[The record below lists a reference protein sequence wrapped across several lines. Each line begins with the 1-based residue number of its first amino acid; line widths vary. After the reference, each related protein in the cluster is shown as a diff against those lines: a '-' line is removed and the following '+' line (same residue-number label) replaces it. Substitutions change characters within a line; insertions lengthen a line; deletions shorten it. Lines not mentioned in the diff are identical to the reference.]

1 MKNYI
6 YFSLFVAGAVLA
18 GAGAATAIVG
28 SGSGVVDYSNLGV
41 TQPKACPLLYIP
53 ACQKD
58 KNSSECSEKMREL
71 AKKYPGCGFEAFVKN
86 ESGQSSAGTPTTVK
100 EETVCTAQYDPV
112 CGNDGKTYSNSCV
125 AQGKGVKIVSKGGCV
140 VEKKIIVPP
149 TDLSKDFIQLNNLT
163 IEKIEGSDS
172 FPVKI
177 TARGEKSFPC
187 YSYGSSGQSSKSS
200 VPCPLMEV
208 RKPDAV
214 GAMPEKL
221 NLYEINFAKDTVL
234 LLRNNQKATINDFA
248 VGDKINVYGHFVGGV
263 LQAVI
268 ARNLSKPE
276 EKEFIQLNNLII
288 IERSGNAIK
297 AVRKKDSPCYSYGET
312 GVGVKREADC
322 PTPMPLRSEEAS
334 GVTSVAPE
342 IVKYPEMYYPFNIRV
357 TDRTVLLLRDKQ
369 KATINDFAVGDKIN
383 VYGLHSGNNVSE
395 IEALAMRN
403 LSKPPKAPEKATING
418 KVIEVK
424 SDGSFTVQTQDGR
437 TITVEPMNL
446 KGAEVT
452 VAGLLDEANLKMTE
466 VISIIKKSLGSYS
479 IKIER

>member
-1 MKNYI
+1 M
-6 YFSLFVAGAVLA
+6 A

-28 SGSGVVDYSNLGV
+28 SDSGVVDYSNLGG
-41 TQPKACPLLYIP
+41 TQLKACPLLYIP

-58 KNSSECSEKMREL
+58 KNSLECSEKMREI
-71 AKKYPGCGFEAFVKN
+71 AKKYPSCGFEAFIKN

-125 AQGKGVKIVSKGGCV
+125 AQGKGVKIVSKGECA
-140 VEKKIIVPP
+140 VEKKIIVSPS
-149 TDLSKDFIQLNNLT
+149 DLTKDFIQLNNLT
-163 IEKIEGSDS
+163 IEKMEASDS

-177 TARGEKSFPC
+177 MARGEKSFPC
-187 YSYGSSGQSSKSS
+187 YSYGSGGQSSKSS

-208 RKPDAV
+208 RKSDTV

-221 NLYEINFAKDTVL
+221 NLYEISFVKNTVL
-234 LLRNNQKATINDFA
+234 LLRNHQKATIDDFA
-248 VGDKINVYGHFVGGV
+248 VGDKINAYGNFENGV
-263 LQAVI
+263 FQAVI

-276 EKEFIQLNNLII
+276 EKEFIQLNNLIV

-312 GVGVKREADC
+312 GVGAKREADC
-322 PTPMPLRSEEAS
+322 PMPTSLRSDEAS
-334 GVTSVAPE
+334 GVAAVAPE
-342 IVKYPEMYYPFNIRV
+342 IAKYPEMYYPFNIRV

-369 KATINDFAVGDKIN
+369 KATIDDFAVGDKIN
-383 VYGLHSGNNVSE
+383 VYGLRGENSVSE
-395 IEALAMRN
+395 IEALVMRN
-403 LSKPPKAPEKATING
+403 LSKPPKASEKATING

-424 SDGSFTVQTQDGR
+424 SDGSFTIQTQDGR

-452 VAGLLDEANLKMTE
+452 VTGLLDEANLKMTE
-466 VISIIKKSLGSYS
+466 VISIIKKSFSGYS